1 MGIHNFSDGV
11 KFCVQFIKFSIVGV
25 LNTAIALGIYY
36 IFIWINY
43 SITMAMLGQAVGWV
57 FGVLNAFILNRLFV
71 FKESKELWWKVLI
84 KLYLAYAMSLGITL
98 ALTFVL
104 IEIIGISAVITPLLI
119 LIVTVPFN
127 FLMSKYWSFHAKGK

>member
-1 MGIHNFSDGV
+1 MGIQSFSDGV

-25 LNTAIALGIYY
+25 LNTGIALGIYY
-36 IFIWINY
+36 IFIWIDY
-43 SITMAMLGQAVGWV
+43 SITMAMLGQVVGWI
-57 FGVLNAFILNRLFV
+57 FGVLNAFVLNRLFV

-98 ALTFVL
+98 ALTFLL
-104 IEIIGISAVITPLLI
+104 IEIIGISAIITPLLI

-127 FLMSKYWSFHAKGK
+127 FLMSKYWSFQKRGT